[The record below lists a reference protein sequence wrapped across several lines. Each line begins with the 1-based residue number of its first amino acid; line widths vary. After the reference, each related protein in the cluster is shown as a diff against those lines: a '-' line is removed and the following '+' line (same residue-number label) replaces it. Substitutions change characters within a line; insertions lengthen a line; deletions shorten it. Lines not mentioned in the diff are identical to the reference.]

1 MQNAS
6 MEEHTI
12 GIDGL
17 TATIKADGAEL
28 CSLNGPDGA
37 EYLWQAGPAWPRHAP
52 VLFPIVGR
60 LKNDTLHHNGR
71 DYRLTQHGFAR
82 DRTFQWMERTRT
94 HALLELI
101 DNGPIREMYPF
112 PFRLEISYETE
123 GASLT
128 QTFSVTNTGYAT
140 LPASFGAHPA
150 FIWPLRP
157 GIVKDAHTLTFSVDE
172 TAPLRR
178 LSGGLMLTERA
189 KNPIE
194 GRVLRLNEALFAND
208 ALILDNLASDS
219 VRYAAPGGP
228 SITVAWQNM
237 PQLGIWTKPADFLC
251 IEPWH
256 GFASPED
263 FDGEFSEKP
272 GVALIDPGQ
281 TVSGSLVI
289 TISSNPD

>member
-1 MQNAS
+1 MD
-6 MEEHTI
+6 EHTI

-17 TATIKADGAEL
+17 SATIKAAGAEL
-28 CSLNGPDGA
+28 CSLIGSDGA

-60 LKNDTLHHNGR
+60 LKGDTLRHNGR
-71 DYRLTQHGFAR
+71 AYRLTQHGFAR
-82 DRTFQWMERTRT
+82 DQNFQWMERTRT

-112 PFRLEISYETE
+112 PFHLELSYETE
-123 GASLT
+123 GESLT
-128 QTFSVTNTGYAT
+128 QTFSVTNTGYAPM
-140 LPASFGAHPA
+140 PASFGAHPA
-150 FIWPLRP
+150 FVWPLRP
-157 GIVKDAHTLTFSVDE
+157 NLSKDSHTLTFSADE
-172 TAPLRR
+172 TAPIRR
-178 LSGGLMLTERA
+178 VAGGLMLAEPA

-194 GRVLRLNEALFAND
+194 GRVLRLDEALFAND
-208 ALILDNLASDS
+208 ALILEHPSSTS
-219 VRYAAPGGP
+219 VRYSAPGGP
-228 SITVAWQNM
+228 SIIVAWQGM

-251 IEPWH
+251 IEPWR

-272 GVALIDPGQ
+272 GVTLIDPGQ
-281 TVSGSLVI
+281 TISGSLVI

>member
-1 MQNAS
+1 MD
-6 MEEHTI
+6 EHTI

-17 TATIKADGAEL
+17 SATIKADGAEL
-28 CSLNGPDGA
+28 CSLIGPDEA

-52 VLFPIVGR
+52 ILFPIVGR
-60 LKNDTLHHNGR
+60 LKGDVLRHNGR
-71 DYRLTQHGFAR
+71 EYRLTQHGFAR

-123 GASLT
+123 GNSLT
-128 QTFSVTNTGYAT
+128 QIFSVTNTGYA
-140 LPASFGAHPA
+140 PMPVSFGAHPA
-150 FIWPLRP
+150 FVWPLRP
-157 GIVKDAHTLTFSVDE
+157 GLAKEDHTLTFSADE
-172 TAPLRR
+172 TCAAAPAVRR
-178 LSGGLMLTERA
+178 ADAGGAREKPDRGARAASERGPVRERRA
-189 KNPIE
+189 DFRSI
-194 GRVLRLNEALFAND
+194 RRA
-208 ALILDNLASDS
+208 IRS
-219 VRYAAPGGP
+219 VTRRPGGP
-228 SITVAWQNM
+228 AITVAWQGM

-256 GFASPED
+256 GFASPEN

-281 TVSGSLVI
+281 TVSGSIVI